1 MLGLHRGWLFIF
13 YKNFVIFKNFRFSY
27 LSIFSHIDMK
37 KPSSEI
43 GIRRILGEAEAE
55 GPGLSQRM
63 VFSYLYEKKMPNM
76 KIENFK
82 KSQKFYKKITN
93 HLRCNPSTRQGKTA
107 K

>member
-1 MLGLHRGWLFIF
+1 MFVFFLYAIFIF
-13 YKNFVIFKNFRFSY
+13 D
-27 LSIFSHIDMK
+27 IFSHIDMK

-43 GIRRILGEAEAE
+43 GIGRISGEAEAE

-63 VFSYLYEKKMPNM
+63 VFSYLYEKKMSNM